1 MTTFKKGQRVWW
13 NDPICEESGE
23 YEVLDSQDK
32 INADKSESERIIRIG
47 DGENTRDVSA
57 HYLTI
62 VCPISDEDR
71 EHLAMQEHRNRIR
84 DKELVEQMQSL
95 VVQFE
100 DQNFETEGYSVRISD
115 EDHDACC
122 VYGFRVNEDVLYA
135 LLDYDDGTYASWN
148 CSTLFGCWSET
159 LKSKK
164 RQNTIITRLYNRFYE
179 NEIFV
184 LQPLESQS
192 GRLALC

>member
-62 VCPISDEDR
+62 VCPVSDEDR
-71 EHLAMQEHRNRIR
+71 EHLAMQDNRNRIR
-84 DKELVEQMQSL
+84 DKEQ
-95 VVQFE
+95 VVQL
-100 DQNFETEGYSVRISD
+100 QS
-115 EDHDACC
+115 
-122 VYGFRVNEDVLYA
+122 
-135 LLDYDDGTYASWN
+135 
-148 CSTLFGCWSET
+148 
-159 LKSKK
+159 
-164 RQNTIITRLYNRFYE
+164 IIGQ
-179 NEIFV
+179 V
-184 LQPLESQS
+184 
-192 GRLALC
+192 

>member
-84 DKELVEQMQSL
+84 DKELVELRPHQRRRPRRL
-95 VVQFE
+95 LR
-100 DQNFETEGYSVRISD
+100 VRIPS
-115 EDHDACC
+115 ERRCTLC
-122 VYGFRVNEDVLYA
+122 SVGLRRRQTV
-135 LLDYDDGTYASWN
+135 DGTG
-148 CSTLFGCWSET
+148 F
-159 LKSKK
+159 
-164 RQNTIITRLYNRFYE
+164 
-179 NEIFV
+179 
-184 LQPLESQS
+184 
-192 GRLALC
+192 

>member
-122 VYGFRVNEDVLYA
+122 VYGFRVNEDVLYGI
-135 LLDYDDGTYASWN
+135 LDYDFGRVWMVPVSDL
-148 CSTLFGCWSET
+148 CVVELFDAFW
-159 LKSKK
+159 LLV
-164 RQNTIITRLYNRFYE
+164 RN
-179 NEIFV
+179 
-184 LQPLESQS
+184 
-192 GRLALC
+192 A

>member
-71 EHLAMQEHRNRIR
+71 EHLAMQEHRNRSTR
-84 DKELVEQMQSL
+84 QRAGGADAESRR
-95 VVQFE
+95 
-100 DQNFETEGYSVRISD
+100 SVRRPK
-115 EDHDACC
+115 
-122 VYGFRVNEDVLYA
+122 FRNRRILRPHQRRRPRR
-135 LLDYDDGTYASWN
+135 LLRVRIPSERRCTLCSVGLRRRQTVDGTG
-148 CSTLFGCWSET
+148 F
-159 LKSKK
+159 
-164 RQNTIITRLYNRFYE
+164 
-179 NEIFV
+179 
-184 LQPLESQS
+184 
-192 GRLALC
+192 